1 MFILNEKENGIVNL
15 ENVKEVK
22 VEREMDR
29 YYIMADGIELAN
41 CHEEEVAEKII
52 WDIFQ
57 SMENR
62 HVTYHFIY

>member
-15 ENVKEVK
+15 ANVKEVRVEK
-22 VEREMDR
+22 VIDR
-29 YYIMADGIELAN
+29 YYIMADGVELIN

-57 SMENR
+57 AMKNR
-62 HVTYHFIY
+62 DVTYHFIY